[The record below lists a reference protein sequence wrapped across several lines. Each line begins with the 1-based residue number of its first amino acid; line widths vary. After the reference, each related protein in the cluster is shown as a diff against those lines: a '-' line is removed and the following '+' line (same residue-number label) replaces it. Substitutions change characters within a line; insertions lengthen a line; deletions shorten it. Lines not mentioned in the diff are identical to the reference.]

1 MDVDEPGSSGSV
13 AAMTDIAAASP
24 YRERDFTIFLASRFL
39 ATVAMQVMSVAVG
52 WQIYAIARDPLA
64 LGLVGLAQF
73 VPMFLLTLPAGD
85 ISDRL
90 DQRIVYTAALGVDA
104 ICGVLLVVLS
114 LDHPTEVWPFYAV
127 LALFGAARGFSGPA
141 GSSLLPF
148 LVPMEKLPKSIG
160 WSSSAF
166 QTAVIAGPAFGGF
179 LYVLGP
185 VEAYTVCAACFL
197 GAAIGISTLGGRRRG
212 EAAPNGL
219 SAYERVAEGIR
230 FVRTRPV
237 VLGAISLDLF
247 AVLLGG
253 AVALLPAFARD
264 ILHVGPVGLGLLR
277 SAPAVGAMLMA
288 LAFGRRPLERH
299 TGPIMFASVAVF
311 GLSTIVFGL
320 STSFYLSL
328 GALFVLGAADM
339 VSVFIRTSLI
349 QMATPDAMRGRVSSV
364 NMLFIGASNELG
376 EFESGITASWWG
388 TVPAV
393 IVGGL
398 GTLAVVALWMWGFPK
413 MRKVDRLTDVVPSD

>member
-1 MDVDEPGSSGSV
+1 
-13 AAMTDIAAASP
+13 MTNLRASA
-24 YRERDFTIFLASRFL
+24 YRERDFLVYLLTRFL
-39 ATVAMQVMSVAVG
+39 ATSAMQVLSVAVG

-64 LGLVGLAQF
+64 LGLVGLSQF

-85 ISDRL
+85 VSDRV
-90 DQRIVYTAALGVDA
+90 DQRLVYALALGVA
-104 ICGVLLVVLS
+104 AVCGVLLLVLS
-114 LDHPTEVWPFYAV
+114 LGQPAATWPFYTI
-127 LALFGAARGFSGPA
+127 LALFGAARGFTGPA

-148 LVPMEKLPKSIG
+148 LVPMERLPKAIG
-160 WSSSAF
+160 WSSTAF
-166 QTAVIAGPAFGGF
+166 QTAVIAGPALGGF

-185 VEAYTVCAACFL
+185 EVAYAVCAACFL
-197 GAAIGISTLGGRRRG
+197 GAALGVTTLGGRRRMV
-212 EAAPNGL
+212 EAAGDTTAL
-219 SAYERVAEGIR
+219 GRVGEGIR

-237 VLGAISLDLF
+237 VLGALSLDLF

-264 ILHVGPVGLGLLR
+264 ILHVGPEGLGLLR
-277 SAPAVGAMLMA
+277 SAPAVGAALMA
-288 LAFGRRPLERH
+288 IAFGRRPLERQA
-299 TGPIMFASVAVF
+299 GRLMFGAVALF
-311 GLSTIVFGL
+311 GVATIVFGL

-328 GALFVLGAADM
+328 AALFVLGASDM

-349 QMATPDAMRGRVSSV
+349 QIATPDAMRGRVSAV

-376 EFESGITASWWG
+376 EFESGLTASWWG

-398 GTLAVVALWMWGFPK
+398 GTLLVVAIWMWGFP
-413 MRKVDRLTDVVPSD
+413 RLREVDRLTDVAPDQRP

>member
-1 MDVDEPGSSGSV
+1 MDANDPS
-13 AAMTDIAAASP
+13 AAAAQAEAAP
-24 YRERDFTIFLASRFL
+24 VYRERDFVTYLGSRFF
-39 ATVAMQVMSVAVG
+39 ATTAMQVLSVAVG

-85 ISDRL
+85 ISDRV
-90 DQRIVYTAALGVDA
+90 DQRLIYALALAVNAA
-104 ICGVLLVVLS
+104 CGLVLVLLS
-114 LDHPTEVWPFYAV
+114 LAHVSVTWPFYAV

-141 GSSLLPF
+141 GSSLLAF
-148 LVPMEKLPKSIG
+148 LVPMERLPKAIG

-166 QTAVIAGPAFGGF
+166 QTAVIAGPALGGL

-185 VEAYTVCAACFL
+185 DWAYSICAICFVAAAL
-197 GAAIGISTLGGRRRG
+197 GIATLGGRRREPG
-212 EAAPNGL
+212 ATSGTTAM
-219 SAYERVAEGIR
+219 ERVAEGIA

-277 SAPAVGAMLMA
+277 SAPASGAALMA
-288 LAFGRRPLERH
+288 ILFGRRPLERH
-299 TGPIMFASVAVF
+299 AGRMMFGAVAIF

-328 GALFVLGAADM
+328 AALFVLGASDM

-349 QMATPDAMRGRVSSV
+349 QIATPDAMRGRVSAV

-376 EFESGITASWWG
+376 EFESGVTASWWG
-388 TVPAV
+388 TVPAT
-393 IVGGL
+393 IVGGI
-398 GTLAVVALWMWGFPK
+398 GTLFVVAIWMWGFPK
-413 MRKVDRLTDVVPSD
+413 LRTVDRLNDVAPS